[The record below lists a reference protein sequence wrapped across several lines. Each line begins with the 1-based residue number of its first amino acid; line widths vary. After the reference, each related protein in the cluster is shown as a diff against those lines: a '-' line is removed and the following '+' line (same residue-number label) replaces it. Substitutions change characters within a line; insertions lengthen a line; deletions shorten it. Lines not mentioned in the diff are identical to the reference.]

1 MKSRVT
7 PLSVGLFTYSTLP
20 RGSVVHTANLADALH
35 DAGVEVTVYA
45 LDKDG
50 RGFFRP
56 LRARLA
62 LVAAAPTPGN
72 TAELVETR
80 SRELADHLARV
91 APAHDVYHAE
101 DCLTANGVLRFRAAG
116 HAIDLVRT
124 VHHVEAFADP
134 RLAACQRRLIVEAAA
149 CLAVSDA
156 TADDVAR
163 EFGVRARL
171 VTNGVD
177 FARFADVDPSRLTT
191 WARRLSADAGAAV
204 LAVGGVEERKNT
216 LGILRAFARVRES
229 VPRARLWILGG
240 ASVLDHGAYRQAFER
255 ELASLSAEVRAAVT
269 TIGVVH
275 DEDVPAIFRLASVL
289 AFPSLHEGFGLAAL
303 EALAAGLPVVASR
316 RPPLTEFLDES
327 CAVLVDPTSVAD
339 IARGIVAALGGA
351 LQRTALTG
359 AHAGAAI
366 GVASRVDAGR
376 LRARAHSW
384 SRVAAQ
390 HVEHYRALAGHSRSS
405 REGTV
410 EVGHA

>member
-1 MKSRVT
+1 VT

-35 DAGVEVTVYA
+35 DAGLDVTVHA

-62 LVAAAPTPGN
+62 LVAASATPSS

-80 SRELADHLARV
+80 SRELAEHLARV

-101 DCLTANGVLRFRAAG
+101 DCLTANGLLRHRARG
-116 HAIDLVRT
+116 HALELVRT

-134 RLAACQRRLIVEAAA
+134 RLAACQRRSIVEADA
-149 CLAVSDA
+149 CLAVSEA
-156 TADDVAR
+156 TARDVSR

-177 FARFADVDPSRLTT
+177 VARFADVDPSRRAA
-191 WARRLSADAGAAV
+191 WAARLSADAGPAV

-229 VPRARLWILGG
+229 VPGARLWILGG
-240 ASVLDHGAYRQAFER
+240 ATVLDHGAYRDAFDR
-255 ELASLSAEVRAAVT
+255 ELAALAPEVRAAVT
-269 TIGVVH
+269 PIGVVD

-303 EALAAGLPVVASR
+303 EGLAAGLPVVASR
-316 RPPLTEFLDES
+316 RPPLTEFLDDS
-327 CAVLVDPTSVAD
+327 CAVLVDPTSPAD
-339 IARGIVAALGGA
+339 VARGIVAALGGA
-351 LQRTALTG
+351 HPRAALCG
-359 AHAGAAI
+359 AHPRDVLRG
-366 GVASRVDAGR
+366 ASRVEAGR
-376 LRARAHSW
+376 RRAAAHSW
-384 SRVAAQ
+384 SRVAAL
-390 HVEHYRALAGHSRSS
+390 HIEHYRALAGHPRSS